1 MFDRIK
7 SMFSSGPTT
16 AEVLNN
22 GAVVLDVRSER
33 EFQNG
38 HVEGSIHI
46 PLPQLAKKINAIK
59 KQRKPVVTVCASGV
73 RSGRAAKLLRSHG
86 VDAHN
91 GGGWFNVDRLLRQR

>member
-16 AEVLNN
+16 EERLNN
-22 GAVVLDVRSER
+22 GALVLDVRSEKEYR
-33 EFQNG
+33 AG
-38 HVEGSIHI
+38 HVEGSMHV
-46 PLPQLAKKINAIK
+46 PLPQLLKKINTIK
-59 KQRKPVVTVCASGV
+59 KQRKPVVTVCASGA

-91 GGGWFNVDRLLRQR
+91 GGGWFKVDQLMRKR